1 MLVVN
6 FYFLL
11 YFAQMKN
18 YVLGI
23 AALTAVVLLAGCGNK
38 ELTPTEYC
46 EQNGGV
52 AQEGICLFEDGSYC
66 GDEAYA
72 KGECQPGE
80 IIYNT
85 VDEEIIAEEEVVA
98 EEENAIEEE
107 VAEAA
112 EEVEV
117 AGEEALN
124 EAEEE
129 VAEAEEEVAEVA
141 EEAAE

>member
-1 MLVVN
+1 
-6 FYFLL
+6 
-11 YFAQMKN
+11 MKN

-23 AALTAVVLLAGCGNK
+23 AALSVVVLLAGCGNK

-72 KGECQPGE
+72 NGECQAGE
-80 IIYNT
+80 IIFNT
-85 VDEEIIAEEEVVA
+85 VDEEIIEEEPAVEEPAVEEVNPEEVVA
-98 EEENAIEEE
+98 EEENVAEEPAVEEPVAEEPTEE
-107 VAEAA
+107 V
-112 EEVEV
+112 
-117 AGEEALN
+117 
-124 EAEEE
+124 
-129 VAEAEEEVAEVA
+129 VA